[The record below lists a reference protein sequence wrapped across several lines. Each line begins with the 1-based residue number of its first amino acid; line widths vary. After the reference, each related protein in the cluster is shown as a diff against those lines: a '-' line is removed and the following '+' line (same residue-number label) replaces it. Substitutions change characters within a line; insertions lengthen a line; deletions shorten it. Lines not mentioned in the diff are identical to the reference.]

1 MTYEMEELLP
11 IIAKLVEKYTGHES
25 TSITYEKAEQFME
38 AVLYCI
44 GEMSVSEGNSM
55 IQIEKMSAQ
64 QAYEIGYKSV
74 VRKVKSALDI
84 YNDVLKGF
92 TGYGNHCL
100 YDTVV
105 KGIPEFFKWYNVEFE
120 PQNTILTLDYPVLKD
135 LSPYSGIDK
144 VYEFITCI
152 RTEKIFLSR
161 FSEDYV
167 IDILRNY
174 HCQYQD
180 MVENICEIVY
190 MDIIYH
196 VLAGK
201 SLAEQSFSESNYK
214 QIQKVLFQFDREHIK
229 NRLIEITKALV
240 EKYYEDN
247 NDLLKYLTA
256 SVDDIVVRLKMAVN
270 SGRMKDV

>member
-11 IIAKLVEKYTGHES
+11 IVAKLAEKYTRHES

-44 GEMSVSEGNSM
+44 GEMSVSEGGSM
-55 IQIEKMSAQ
+55 IRIEKMSAQ

-92 TGYGNHCL
+92 TDYGNHCL

-144 VYEFITCI
+144 VYEFIICV

-167 IDILRNY
+167 IDILRSY

-190 MDIIYH
+190 TDIIYH
-196 VLAGK
+196 ALAGK

-214 QIQKVLFQFDREHIK
+214 QIQKALFQFDREHIK

-256 SVDDIVVRLKMAVN
+256 SVDDIVVRLKMAVK
-270 SGRMKDV
+270 SGRMKDI